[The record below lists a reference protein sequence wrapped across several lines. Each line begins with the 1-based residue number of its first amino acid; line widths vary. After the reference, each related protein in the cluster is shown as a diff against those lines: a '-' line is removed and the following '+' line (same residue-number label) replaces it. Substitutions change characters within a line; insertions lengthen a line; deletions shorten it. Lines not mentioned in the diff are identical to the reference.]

1 MLNYTICKV
10 DIPFY
15 SCQFSIDGRSLN
27 GHNVTIHAEC
37 SKNVRAEGRDDY
49 YFLELYMNA
58 DGYEDRDFLI
68 GLFFGSKSMSKKDID
83 KRITEYIAGQLDE
96 GFPDLLHQYFQK
108 EHLMEKWLD
117 DTFS

>member
-15 SCQFSIDGRSLN
+15 SCQFSIDGPSLN

-58 DGYEDRDFLI
+58 DGYEDRDMYAVQPVLPTNLAIFCILNLG
-68 GLFFGSKSMSKKDID
+68 GL
-83 KRITEYIAGQLDE
+83 
-96 GFPDLLHQYFQK
+96 
-108 EHLMEKWLD
+108 
-117 DTFS
+117 